1 MAEKKKNNSSSV
13 APLVIIAVVLA
24 LVIGG
29 GYALY
34 STSKSPTPTAGG
46 SNTSANGVTSSTP
59 PPAPAN
65 APAGAA
71 LGINMMGSPTATVTI
86 EEFADFQCPS
96 CAAAHPVL
104 KELQGLYAG
113 NNKVRFIFRH
123 FPLTM
128 HDKSY
133 DAALAVEA
141 AGTQGQPKFWAMLD
155 QVMTNQQAWSSNPN
169 YKQLWQEYAEKIGL
183 DVAKWQADMNTSRAR
198 VDLDLQRGRG
208 MGVSSTPSVYVNNRL
223 VPFKDLNVPTLKA
236 LIDSESASSTG
247 SGAAPSASSTPNMAL
262 AAPSGDETNSNTKPN
277 TDGVKK

>member
-13 APLVIIAVVLA
+13 APLIIIAVVLA

-34 STSKSPTPTAGG
+34 STSQSPTSTAGATN
-46 SNTSANGVTSSTP
+46 SVSNGVTRATP
-59 PPAPAN
+59 APAPAN

-71 LGINMMGSPTATVTI
+71 LGINMIGSPTASVTI

-96 CAAAHPVL
+96 CASAHPVL

-141 AGTQGQPKFWAMLD
+141 AGSQGQPKFWAMLD
-155 QVMTNQQAWSSNPN
+155 QIMTNQQAWASNPN
-169 YKQLWQEYAEKIGL
+169 YKSLWEGYAQGIGL
-183 DVAKWQADMNTSRAR
+183 DVTKWQADMNAARAR

-208 MGVSSTPSVYVNNRL
+208 MGVSSTPSIYVNDRL
-223 VPFKDLNVPTLKA
+223 IPYRDVNVPTMKT
-236 LIDSESASSTG
+236 LIDAEI
-247 SGAAPSASSTPNMAL
+247 SGAANAVGSST
-262 AAPSGDETNSNTKPN
+262 NTAK
-277 TDGVKK
+277 

>member
-13 APLVIIAVVLA
+13 APLIIIAVVLA

-34 STSKSPTPTAGG
+34 STSQSPASTAGATN
-46 SNTSANGVTSSTP
+46 SVSNGVTRATP
-59 PPAPAN
+59 APAPAN

-71 LGINMMGSPTATVTI
+71 LGINMIGSPTASVTI

-96 CAAAHPVL
+96 CASAHPVL

-141 AGTQGQPKFWAMLD
+141 AGSQGQPKFWAMLD
-155 QVMTNQQAWSSNPN
+155 QIMTNQQAWASNPN
-169 YKQLWQEYAEKIGL
+169 YKSLWEGYAQGIGL
-183 DVAKWQADMNTSRAR
+183 DVTKWQADMNAARAR

-208 MGVSSTPSVYVNNRL
+208 MGVSSTPSIYVNDRL
-223 VPFKDLNVPTLKA
+223 IPYRDVNVPTMKT
-236 LIDSESASSTG
+236 LIDAEI
-247 SGAAPSASSTPNMAL
+247 SGAANAVGSST
-262 AAPSGDETNSNTKPN
+262 NTAK
-277 TDGVKK
+277 